1 MTGRQRVLA
10 LSADE
15 EAERHAAVAD
25 LVALG
30 TAALPALMDELRDDA
45 SSVTETALLSVLCGI
60 GASAFDPVLG
70 VLQSAVPGSHWRALR
85 VFTRL
90 GTPVLP
96 GYLRALAHGD
106 PFVRRAAVMGV
117 DGCGEDALPV
127 ANLLVPLLGDG
138 DEEVRRVAVRAFC
151 SWGAAVVPLLQ
162 SVRRDGPGAA
172 RGGALECLAE
182 IDGENAISAHD
193 RAALERLVQLKLMD
207 DIPVPILCCFLS
219 WIAVSTGN
227 QAGVMEMLGLSA
239 AYPVPFSVGV
249 NAADYDSHGGLDDDP
264 HDRYRRV
271 FVTPELAGWTLVVG
285 SWCDPSAAER
295 EAAVLEACER
305 LSARYGRAQAYWY
318 GAQNDGSAVL
328 VAERGETLRRLAYIP
343 GDDTQHLE
351 LGVPL
356 AYEQE
361 RRTALGLP
369 ALTAEQ
375 LEVDQDDDEWMWEL
389 LEMATELAGELSIDP
404 LSIDT
409 GTPVRGVGLLALTE
423 YGRSLG
429 APCGALRLEEKPV
442 LHAFAVS

>member
-10 LSADE
+10 LSASE

-30 TAALPALMDELRDDA
+30 PAALPALMDELCDDA
-45 SSVTETALLSVLCGI
+45 SPVTETALLSVLCSI

-70 VLQSAVPGSHWRALR
+70 VLQGAVPGSHWRALR

-90 GTPVLP
+90 GTPVLQ
-96 GYLRALAHGD
+96 GYLRALAHDD

-117 DGCGEDALPV
+117 NGCGADALPV
-127 ANLLVPLLGDG
+127 ANLLVPLLGDS

-182 IDGENAISAHD
+182 IGGENAISAHD
-193 RAALERLVQLKLMD
+193 RAALERLVQIKLLD
-207 DIPVPILCCFLS
+207 DIPVPISCCFLS
-219 WIAVSTGN
+219 WIAVSTGD

-264 HDRYRRV
+264 HDPYRRV

-328 VAERGETLRRLAYIP
+328 VAERGETVRRLAYIP

-356 AYEQE
+356 AYEQQ

-369 ALTAEQ
+369 ALTAEH
-375 LEVDQDDDEWMWEL
+375 LEVDEDDDEWMWEL
-389 LEMATELAGELSIDP
+389 LELATKLAGELSIDP
-404 LSIDT
+404 LSIDA
-409 GTPVRGVGLLALTE
+409 GTPARGVGLLALTE
-423 YGRSLG
+423 YGRRLG
-429 APCGALRLEEKPV
+429 APYGALRL
-442 LHAFAVS
+442 